1 MASGKSVENWKWYVK
16 RKVASKSGAV
26 GGADCGPYDTEPE
39 ADAALL
45 RRQEK
50 TSREVSDFYTE
61 YVNIATLQVHKEV

>member
-1 MASGKSVENWKWYVK
+1 MASGKSLENWKWYVK
-16 RKVASKSGAV
+16 RKEASKSGAT

-50 TSREVSDFYTE
+50 TGTALFIE
-61 YVNIATLQVHKEV
+61 YVNIATLQVHPREV

>member
-1 MASGKSVENWKWYVK
+1 MKRENWKWYVK
-16 RKVASKSGAV
+16 RSAASKSGAA

-50 TSREVSDFYTE
+50 TGSELYPER
-61 YVNIATLQVHKEV
+61 VNINAHRGVK

>member
-16 RKVASKSGAV
+16 RKEASKSGAA
-26 GGADCGPYDTEPE
+26 GGADCGPYDTEAE

-50 TSREVSDFYTE
+50 TGTELYTE
-61 YVNIATLQVHKEV
+61 LVNIATLQVHPALEV